1 MTTTLYLIRHGE
13 TDWNLDGRWQ
23 GHTDIPLNSIGRKQ
37 AKILAQRLHDEGTR
51 FDVIY
56 SSDLTRAYQTAWEI
70 GAAIKVAVQLLPPL
84 REIDMGCWSG
94 LTRDEIKSRY
104 PMEYRLLELDH
115 DIPRGGGENLAALR
129 KRVVD
134 TTQAIL
140 AHHPDKTIVF
150 VTHGGPI
157 RALLAH
163 AYGKTGLVKV
173 PHIGNTSI
181 SILRHGIG
189 GWNVVRCNDMSH
201 LEGQP
206 QAHDLLST
214 PPDDAE
220 GLQSE
225 AQTPVSRR
233 K

>member
-37 AKILAQRLHDEGTR
+37 AKILAQRLHGEGTR

-115 DIPRGGGENLAALR
+115 DIPRGGGENLAAFPSG
-129 KRVVD
+129 VSGVFE
-134 TTQAIL
+134 AVSACVSPSSAL
-140 AHHPDKTIVF
+140 ALWDWAFGLMKTESQCG
-150 VTHGGPI
+150 H
-157 RALLAH
+157 LASSLNLCSL
-163 AYGKTGLVKV
+163 GMGQSSLQTG
-173 PHIGNTSI
+173 HSI
-181 SILRHGIG
+181 CGSSL
-189 GWNVVRCNDMSH
+189 
-201 LEGQP
+201 
-206 QAHDLLST
+206 
-214 PPDDAE
+214 
-220 GLQSE
+220 GL
-225 AQTPVSRR
+225 A
-233 K
+233 